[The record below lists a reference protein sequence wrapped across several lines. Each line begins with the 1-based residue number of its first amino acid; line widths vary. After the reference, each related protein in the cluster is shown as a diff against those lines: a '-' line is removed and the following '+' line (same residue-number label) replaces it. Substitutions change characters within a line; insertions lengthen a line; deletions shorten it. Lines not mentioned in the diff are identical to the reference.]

1 MWPEANP
8 DSGSSADA
16 FVIEKQTMSIFDSD
30 PLFTPFTFNGLTL
43 PNRFVMPGMQRQW
56 CDDGVPQPR
65 LADYYRDR
73 VEGGVGLIITESCAV
88 DHPSSTQVPFF
99 CRINDA
105 TMSAWE
111 RCFNAVNRAGG
122 RMFLQLW
129 HEGAVRKEGGAG
141 LYSRFPTLSPS
152 GLVHAGKLNGQTAT
166 LADLDAIRD
175 AFVRGALAA
184 REIGAAGVEVHA
196 CHGYLLDQ
204 FLWPETN
211 RRDDGYGGDD
221 IRHRVRF
228 PAEIVR
234 AIREALGPH
243 FPISFRF
250 SQWKEVNYNARIV
263 PTPQD
268 LATMLQILRTAGVDV
283 FHASARYFWI
293 PEWPSA
299 QAEGSVVRVEKGS
312 DLGIAGWTKSLTD
325 APVIAVGSVGLDTDV
340 MDNFFGKEAKS
351 TGEAGL
357 RELLRRFNNREFDL
371 ISVGRGLIGDPQW
384 VNKVRD
390 GRLSDIRMF
399 TKKDVLGDLEVEG
412 FVAEAHAGE

>member
-1 MWPEANP
+1 MPTLDLAR
-8 DSGSSADA
+8 
-16 FVIEKQTMSIFDSD
+16 
-30 PLFTPFTFNGLTL
+30 LFTPFAIKGVTL

-65 LADYYRDR
+65 LAEYYRQR

-88 DHPSSTQVPFF
+88 DHPSSTQTPMF
-99 CRINDA
+99 CRINHA

-111 RCFNAVNRAGG
+111 RCFDAVNRAGG

-129 HEGAVRKEGGAG
+129 HEGAIRKEGGDG
-141 LYSRFPTLSPS
+141 CYSKFPTLSPS
-152 GLVHAGKLNGQTAT
+152 GLVRAGKPNGRAAT
-166 LADLDAIRD
+166 PEDLAAIRD

-196 CHGYLLDQ
+196 CHGYLLDE
-204 FLWPETN
+204 FLWAETN
-211 RRDDGYGGDD
+211 RRTDGYGGDD
-221 IRHRVRF
+221 IRARVRF
-228 PAEIVR
+228 PSEIVA
-234 AIREALGPH
+234 AIRKALGEE

-250 SQWKEVNYNARIV
+250 SQWKEVDYNARIA
-263 PTPQD
+263 PTPED
-268 LATMLQILRTAGVDV
+268 LRTMLTILRAAGVDV

-293 PEWPSA
+293 PEWPN
-299 QAEGSVVRVEKGS
+299 S
-312 DLGIAGWTKSLTD
+312 DLGLAGWTKSMND

-371 ISVGRGLIGDPQW
+371 ISVGRSLIGDPEW

-390 GRLSDIRMF
+390 GRLSQVRMF
-399 TKKDVLGDLEVEG
+399 TKKDVIGDLEVEG
-412 FVAEAHAGE
+412 FIAEAHET